1 MTWTR
6 TLTAGYLVCVTA
18 IATAQTPERIWLQPM
33 PPTRAESDWYPRAIT
48 IVEGAVVDFD
58 HQQLRVI
65 AAGDEAETIV
75 SARRVIWIEPGAV
88 SSEQADAIEQY
99 ESGNYANALS
109 ALPAILKQRPPVW
122 RQQWLTMMAANAA
135 WKTSRADIALE
146 LVSQLD
152 RRPLPPLVIAWLPVA
167 WKNGG
172 QSAVVVQAAKAR
184 LQDPSLA
191 VQLVAASWLL
201 SSADRSEATSV
212 LQSLATQ
219 TDRTDI
225 ARQAKCLAWRTATPP
240 QVAASSQRWQQE
252 LMKLPMVWQ
261 VGPTVTLVDKF
272 QSAGQDESAKRL
284 KWSLELTPIHPHP
297 ALQD

>member
-1 MTWTR
+1 MTR
-6 TLTAGYLVCVTA
+6 TLVAGCFVCVTA
-18 IATAQTPERIWLQPM
+18 IATAQSPDRIWLQPM

-48 IVEGAVVDFD
+48 VVEGDVVDLD

-65 AAGDEAETIV
+65 VTGDEAETVV
-75 SARRVIWIEPGAV
+75 SARRVIWIEPGSV
-88 SSEQADAIEQY
+88 SPEQADAIKQF
-99 ESGNYANALS
+99 ESGNHADALS

-152 RRPLPPLVIAWLPVA
+152 RRPLPPLVIAWLPIA

-172 QSAVVVQAAKAR
+172 QSAAVIQAAKTR

-191 VQLVAASWLL
+191 AQLVAASWLL

-212 LQSLATQ
+212 LESLATQ

-225 ARQAKCLAWRTATPP
+225 AWLSKCLAWRTATPP

-252 LMKLPMVWQ
+252 LRKLPMVWQ

-272 QSAGQDESAKRL
+272 QSAGQDDAAKQL
-284 KWSLELTPIHPHP
+284 KWALELTPIHPHP
-297 ALQD
+297 ALQE